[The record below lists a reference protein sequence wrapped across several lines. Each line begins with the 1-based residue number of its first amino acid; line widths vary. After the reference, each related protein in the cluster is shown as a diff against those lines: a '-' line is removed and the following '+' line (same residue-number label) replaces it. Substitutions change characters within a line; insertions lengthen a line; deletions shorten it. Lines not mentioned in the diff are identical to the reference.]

1 MKSTEFHPVHYDAHG
16 RLRLPLL
23 FWLVLL
29 LQARTW
35 VLFVIAGASREQG
48 TALLNLFYPDH
59 DNFWL
64 GLIPGI
70 PAVLAFL
77 LSGRRATFPR
87 TWRVLYFLLLLAQ
100 VVLLCWQPW
109 LWLNGESVSG
119 IWVLFVIAGASREQG
134 TALLNLFYPDHDN
147 FWLGLI
153 PGIPA
158 VLAFLL
164 SGRRATFPR
173 TWRVLYFLLLLA
185 QVVLLCWQPWL
196 WLNGESVSGIGLALV
211 VADIVALIW
220 LLTNRRLRACFNEVK
235 E

>member
-1 MKSTEFHPVHYDAHG
+1 MKSTEFYPVHYDAHG

-77 LSGRRATFPR
+77 LSGRRASFPYLACALFSVAVGASGF
-87 TWRVLYFLLLLAQ
+87 TLLAT
-100 VVLLCWQPW
+100 V
-109 LWLNGESVSG
+109 
-119 IWVLFVIAGASREQG
+119 
-134 TALLNLFYPDHDN
+134 
-147 FWLGLI
+147 
-153 PGIPA
+153 A
-158 VLAFLL
+158 VAE
-164 SGRRATFPR
+164 R
-173 TWRVLYFLLLLA
+173 
-185 QVVLLCWQPWL
+185 
-196 WLNGESVSGIGLALV
+196 
-211 VADIVALIW
+211 
-220 LLTNRRLRACFNEVK
+220 
-235 E
+235 

>member
-1 MKSTEFHPVHYDAHG
+1 M
-16 RLRLPLL
+16 
-23 FWLVLL
+23 LL

-64 GLIPGI
+64 GFRSRYSGGAGI
-70 PAVLAFL
+70 FA
-77 LSGRRATFPR
+77 GGWRASFPR
-87 TWRVLYFLLLLAQ
+87 
-100 VVLLCWQPW
+100 
-109 LWLNGESVSG
+109 
-119 IWVLFVIAGASREQG
+119 IW
-134 TALLNLFYPDHDN
+134 H
-147 FWLGLI
+147 
-153 PGIPA
+153 
-158 VLAFLL
+158 
-164 SGRRATFPR
+164 
-173 TWRVLYFLLLLA
+173 VLYFLLLLA

-220 LLTNRRLRACFNEVK
+220 LLTNRRLRACFNEEK

>member
-1 MKSTEFHPVHYDAHG
+1 MKS
-16 RLRLPLL
+16 LRLMLCAMPLMLTGCSTMSSVNWSAANPWNWFGSSTKVSEQGVGELTASTPLQEQALL

-70 PAVLAFL
+70 PAVLASL

-87 TWRVLYFLLLLAQ
+87 TWRVLYFLLLFAQ
-100 VVLLCWQPW
+100 VVLLCWQPR
-109 LWLNGESVSG
+109 LWLK
-119 IWVLFVIAGASREQG
+119 
-134 TALLNLFYPDHDN
+134 
-147 FWLGLI
+147 
-153 PGIPA
+153 
-158 VLAFLL
+158 
-164 SGRRATFPR
+164 
-173 TWRVLYFLLLLA
+173 
-185 QVVLLCWQPWL
+185 
-196 WLNGESVSGIGLALV
+196 GESVSGIGLALV

-220 LLTNRRLRACFNEVK
+220 LLTNRRLRSCFNEEK

>member
-77 LSGRRATFPR
+77 LSGRRASFPR
-87 TWRVLYFLLLLAQ
+87 IWHVLYFL
-100 VVLLCWQPW
+100 
-109 LWLNGESVSG
+109 
-119 IWVLFVIAGASREQG
+119 
-134 TALLNLFYPDHDN
+134 
-147 FWLGLI
+147 
-153 PGIPA
+153 
-158 VLAFLL
+158 
-164 SGRRATFPR
+164 
-173 TWRVLYFLLLLA
+173 
-185 QVVLLCWQPWL
+185 L

-220 LLTNRRLRACFNEVK
+220 LLTNRRLRACFNEEK